1 LLTAI
6 LTVVLFCVM
15 IIPHELG
22 HFVAAKAVGVQVNE
36 FSMGMGPL
44 LFQRQKGETLYSVR
58 LLPIGGYCAMEGED
72 EACSN
77 PRAFGNRKWWEKILV
92 LVAGAAMNVLTA
104 LLVMI
109 ITVTAIGIPN
119 NSLGTVTADMPAA
132 KAGLQTGDVIT
143 AVNGTETSSWNDVV
157 NAISDAKEGE
167 ALSIT
172 YERDQQSKTISVTP
186 TYSEEDQRYVVG
198 ITCGRSHN
206 LWGGIRYGAIGTW
219 NLNKLMFQS
228 FGMLLTGGVG
238 ADDITGPVGM
248 VSLVNQTQSIGAT
261 SYMYLV
267 ALVCLNL
274 AFINLLPLPALDG
287 GRIVMVLIRKITGSW
302 ITDNIEGKI
311 HLAGMLLLLG
321 IFVMVTWNDIVRLFS

>member
-1 LLTAI
+1 MLTAI
-6 LTVVLFCVM
+6 LTVLLFCIM

-72 EACSN
+72 EECSS

-92 LVAGAAMNVLTA
+92 LAAGAAMNVLTA

-109 ITVTAIGIPN
+109 ITMTAIGIPN
-119 NSLGTVTADMPAA
+119 NSIGTVTAGLPAE
-132 KAGLQTGDVIT
+132 KSGLQAGDIIT
-143 AVNGTETSSWNDVV
+143 AVNEKETSSWNDVV
-157 NAISDAKEGE
+157 SAIDDAKDGDAIS
-167 ALSIT
+167 IT
-172 YERDQQSKTISVTP
+172 FQRDDREKTVSVTP
-186 TYSEEDQRYVVG
+186 TYAEDERRYVIG
-198 ITCGRSHN
+198 ITCGRSHSII
-206 LWGGIRYGAIGTW
+206 GGIKYGAVGTW

-228 FGMLLTGGVG
+228 FGMLLSGGIG
-238 ADDITGPVGM
+238 TDDITGPVGM
-248 VSLVNQTQSIGAT
+248 VSLVSQTKSVGAT

-287 GRIVMVLIRKITGSW
+287 GRILMVLVRKVTGSW
-302 ITDNIEGKI
+302 ISDNMEGKI
-311 HLAGMLLLLG
+311 HLAGMLLLIG
-321 IFVMVTWNDIVRLFS
+321 IFVLVTWNDIARLFG